1 VQKVRAFL
9 LGVREF
15 RRDLTTH
22 FGEDLIEVYDRGREF
37 AHKVTLRYWDEDYH
51 RFAHQITV
59 RENQPAPEDDR
70 TDWCDR
76 CNRVTTYAGERCTV
90 CGREWG
96 NDESPDLTEFIAAV
110 RGWVIVEGGL
120 VVDTSEGIDVFD
132 LDVLHDD
139 FPDHLAKSEVEDT
152 LDRLHQSPAFV
163 TSPALQQ
170 AARQC
175 EKWLERY

>member
-37 AHKVTLRYWDEDYH
+37 AHKVTLRRWDD
-51 RFAHQITV
+51 
-59 RENQPAPEDDR
+59 
-70 TDWCDR
+70 
-76 CNRVTTYAGERCTV
+76 TYAAPQE
-90 CGREWG
+90 
-96 NDESPDLTEFIAAV
+96 AA
-110 RGWVIVEGGL
+110 WVIVEGGL
-120 VVDTSEGIDVFD
+120 VVDTSKGIDVFD

-139 FPDHLAKSEVEDT
+139 FPDHLTKSEVEDT